1 MSEIVGIEKKKGRRE
16 VGRRRVIRAES
27 VKRENWKQ
35 EVEEIEK
42 FGKKEAKK
50 RLSRVRKWRLR
61 R

>member
-27 VKRENWKQ
+27 VKRVNWKQ
-35 EVEEIEK
+35 EAEEIEK